1 MSWSQEEIDHAYN
14 RNSVITGCVVLVL
27 DVSMRRASLFERVV
41 RFFAGV
47 GLGGTATYGYLWS
60 QGVYTKA

>member
-1 MSWSQEEIDHAYN
+1 MSWTQEEIDTAYN
-14 RNSVITGCVVLVL
+14 RNAIITGCVVLAI

-47 GLGGTATYGYLWS
+47 GLGGTATYGYLLS